1 MQHIK
6 LEEHIRT
13 IPDYPIKGINF
24 YDLNSLF
31 ASEVF
36 GIVVEQLA
44 KQITNNPKFDLPTH
58 IVGVES
64 RGFVVGSALAREMLL
79 PFVMIRKENSKYP
92 GELYKQSYDL
102 EYGSNSLV
110 LQKGILGHTSRVIIA
125 DDLIATGGSLLASK
139 KLCESAGAKVLGVTA
154 LLDLTYI
161 KTKEKEQLNNTVVH
175 TPIFKTWNNDND

>member
-13 IPDYPIKGINF
+13 VPDYPIKGINF

-31 ASEVF
+31 ASKVF
-36 GIVVEQLA
+36 NIVIEQLA
-44 KQITNNPKFDLPTH
+44 KQIANDSRFDLPTH
-58 IVGVES
+58 VVGVES
-64 RGFVVGSALAREMLL
+64 RGFVIGSVLAKEMSL

-92 GELYKQSYDL
+92 GELYKESYNL
-102 EYGSNSLV
+102 EYGSNTLV

-139 KLCESAGAKVLGVTA
+139 KLCESSGAKVLGVTA

-161 KTKEKEQLNNTVVH
+161 ETYAKEQLKPTVVH
-175 TPIFKTWNNDND
+175 TSIFETENND

>member
-36 GIVVEQLA
+36 GIVIDELA
-44 KQITNNPKFDLPTH
+44 RKITSNSNFSYPTH
-58 IVGVES
+58 IAGVES
-64 RGFVVGSALAREMLL
+64 RGFVIGSALAKELMI

-92 GELYKQSYDL
+92 GELYKESDNL
-102 EYGSNSLV
+102 EYGSNTLV

-139 KLCESAGAKVLGVTA
+139 KLCESSGAKVLGVTA

-161 KTKEKEQLNNTVVH
+161 ETYAKEQLKSTVVH
-175 TPIFKTWNNDND
+175 TSIFETENND